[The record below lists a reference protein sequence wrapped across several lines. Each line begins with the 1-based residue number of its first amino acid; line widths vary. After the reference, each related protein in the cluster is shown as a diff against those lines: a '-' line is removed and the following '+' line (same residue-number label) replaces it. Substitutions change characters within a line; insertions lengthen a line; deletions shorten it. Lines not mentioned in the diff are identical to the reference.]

1 MTDAA
6 VLDAEVPATQ
16 GTILDL
22 AHVKV
27 TFLARQGFLGSVP
40 VTILQDVSVSLA
52 RGETLAVVGESGS
65 GKTTLGRASLRLVR
79 LAAGRVSFEGTDI
92 TDLPDN
98 KLKAFRRRAQ
108 AMFQDPY
115 SSLSPYM
122 RVLDIVA
129 EPLVIHGIGSAAE
142 RRDRV
147 TQALEQ
153 VRLRPATDLLD
164 RYPHTLS
171 GGQRQRVN
179 IARAMIMEP
188 VYVVA
193 DEPVSMIDASSRAE
207 ILGLLRDFQVAR
219 GVSYLFI
226 THDLASARHFA
237 HRVAVMYLG
246 RVVELAEAREL
257 IDHPLHPYSRALM
270 AAVPEPDPANRHRIR
285 PVVSGEPPSVM
296 AAPSGCPFHPRCPQA
311 IPGTCDTT
319 DPPLIQL
326 GPRHQVACHLYPAAV
341 TPVTEPLVA
350 PTFPGQQ
357 EGPR

>member
-1 MTDAA
+1 MRP
-6 VLDAEVPATQ
+6 L
-16 GTILDL
+16 LDL
-22 AHVKV
+22 SHVKV

-79 LAAGRVSFEGTDI
+79 PAAGRVTFEGIDVTM
-92 TDLPDN
+92 LPDRQ
-98 KLKAFRRRAQ
+98 LKHFRRRAQ
-108 AMFQDPY
+108 AVFQDPY

-122 RVLDIVA
+122 RVEDIVA
-129 EPLVIHGIGSAAE
+129 EPLVIHGIGSSAD

-147 TQALEQ
+147 VQALEL
-153 VRLRPATDLLD
+153 VRLRPAADLLA

-179 IARAMIMEP
+179 IARAMILDP
-188 VYVVA
+188 AYVVA

-207 ILGLLRDFQVAR
+207 LLGLLHDFQVAR

-237 HRVAVMYLG
+237 DRVAVMYLG
-246 RVVELAEAREL
+246 RIVELADAREL
-257 IDHPLHPYSRALM
+257 IDHPMHPYARALLD
-270 AAVPEPDPANRHRIR
+270 AVPEPDPANRHRIR

-296 AAPSGCPFHPRCPQA
+296 AAPTGCPFHPRCPVA
-311 IPGTCDTT
+311 IPGTCDVV

-326 GPRHQVACHLYPAAV
+326 APRHDVACHRYPAA
-341 TPVTEPLVA
+341 
-350 PTFPGQQ
+350 
-357 EGPR
+357 GPSDALASTGTSGAVVLGDALRADGADAGG